1 LWDFFAAARIRN
13 VILKPRFLRLK
24 DLNPHAR
31 NPRQLNAFL
40 HFLHPLLASM
50 LDFPYCFCLP

>member
-40 HFLHPLLASM
+40 HPLLASM